1 MIDADQ
7 LKSLITD
14 DQLKSAEESLLGFL
28 QESLK
33 KIQEHPYLAR
43 TLEQLKAG
51 EISEEQAMFR
61 MNQYMIEHPEVVSV
75 LMPPNM
81 DVLIHPD
88 SQASIPNSALFTP
101 STGGLPRLNPLVEG
115 ALIERV
121 QFDDDIP
128 ELRTQHLPEGVKPAV
143 PVKTTARD
151 PVAIGKMLGN
161 ASDRI
166 EKQIKKHEKTRKEAL
181 LADPTLIED
190 VIHHAALIKMSDEE
204 AMEVALH
211 GSVETD
217 LPAYQRGQVPEPVRT
232 RRPSGSALATMTP
245 QERKEKA
252 FKFFSTTQGRRS
264 AIPVIRELIATSL
277 RGEGLTVEEREYDPK
292 ADRQT
297 PIAFHEWSVV
307 LGGAGST
314 QATFSVIDVSANVL
328 AKVLIKQ
335 MKEHPEIRNV
345 ILELVPVNEVDVRTV
360 GWAARI
366 ISAGTHEGSQTLI
379 RR

>member
-1 MIDADQ
+1 MMDET
-7 LKSLITD
+7 LKPELT
-14 DQLKSAEESLLGFL
+14 EFL
-28 QESLK
+28 QKTLK
-33 KIQEHPYLAR
+33 KLQEHPYLAR
-43 TLEQLKAG
+43 TLAQVKSG
-51 EISEEQAMFR
+51 EISEEQALHR
-61 MNQYMIEHPEVVSV
+61 MNDYVIEHPEIATDM
-75 LMPPNM
+75 MPPE
-81 DVLIHPD
+81 VELAIPD
-88 SQASIPNSALFTP
+88 AKDYLPATNESLFTP
-101 STGGLPRLNPLVEG
+101 STGGLPRLNPLIEG

-128 ELRTQHLPEGVKPAV
+128 ELRTRSLPEGVKPAV
-143 PVKTTARD
+143 PVRTTARD

-166 EKQIKKHEKTRKEAL
+166 EKQIKKHEKARKEAL

-190 VIHHAALIKMSDEE
+190 VIHHAALVKLSDEE

-277 RGEGLTVEEREYDPK
+277 RGEGLTVEERDYDPK
-292 ADRQT
+292 ADRQI

-314 QATFSVIDVSANVL
+314 QATFSVIDVAANVL

-335 MKEHPEIRNV
+335 MEEHPEVQNV

-366 ISAGTHEGSQTLI
+366 IAAGTHKGSHALI